1 MTQFRIGV
9 RVSEPLSSDEERDLV
24 SKLPENAEA
33 FRRLYRHYF
42 PRVFAYVAYRVGRRQ
57 DAEDITADIFLR
69 VVEAITQF
77 EYRGEGSF
85 AAWLFR
91 IAYNHIQQFYR
102 REQGQNM
109 IALDDLPDIRSH
121 DFLPHE
127 AIMRK
132 EQFSR
137 LHDMLKTLSPR
148 RQEIISLRFFAELRN
163 QEIAAV
169 LQLDERTVASHL
181 SRGLEDLQKKYK
193 QKDIL
198 I

>member
-9 RVSEPLSSDEERDLV
+9 RVSEPLSADEERDLIAQALE
-24 SKLPENAEA
+24 SAEA

-69 VVEAITQF
+69 VIEAIADF
-77 EYRGEGSF
+77 EYRGDGSF

-91 IAYNHIQQFYR
+91 IAHNHIQQFYR
-102 REQGQNM
+102 KEYRQTV
-109 IALDDLPDIRSH
+109 IALDDLPEIHSH
-121 DFLPHE
+121 NFLPDD
-127 AIMRK
+127 AVMRK
-132 EQFSR
+132 EQFAR
-137 LHDMLKTLSPR
+137 LQDMLNTLSPR

-163 QEIAAV
+163 KEIAAV

-198 I
+198 T